1 MTKTQPTERELDLL
15 KILWQHEGAT
25 VREIYEILPEQK
37 LPLAYTT
44 VLSMLQ
50 TMERKRLVRHETVG
64 KAYRY
69 YPTIERERTFR
80 EMAGNFLDQVFD
92 GAMGEYLARALE
104 SKRPG
109 EKELDEMEAMIAE
122 FRQKRKSRQ
131 RGK

>member
-1 MTKTQPTERELDLL
+1 MPIPQPTERELDLL

-25 VREIYEILPEQK
+25 VREIYEILPAQE

-44 VLSMLQ
+44 VLSLLQ
-50 TMERKRLVRHETVG
+50 TMERKGLVRHETVG

-69 YPTIERERTFR
+69 YAAIERERTFR
-80 EMAGNFLDQVFD
+80 DMAGNFLDQVFD

-109 EKELDEMEAMIAE
+109 EKELNEMEAMITE
-122 FRQKRKSRQ
+122 FRQKRKSRKQ
-131 RGK
+131 GK